1 MTKISFYHL
10 LHTPLE
16 TALPKLMEKVLI
28 SGAKAVIRT
37 NSGERA
43 EALSNILWTYKP
55 DTFLPHGTARD
66 GNADKQPIWI
76 TPDEENPN
84 CAEILVLTDGAL
96 AGDLSTWQ
104 RCIEIF
110 DGRNESAVS
119 EARLRWSFYKSTRYE
134 LTYWQ
139 QMEGGGWEK
148 RR

>member
-1 MTKISFYHL
+1 
-10 LHTPLE
+10 
-16 TALPKLMEKVLI
+16 MEQL
-28 SGAKAVIRT
+28 
-37 NSGERA
+37 
-43 EALSNILWTYKP
+43 
-55 DTFLPHGTARD
+55 RD

-148 RR
+148 RRIILHYLSRAANAALCFFRNCEMKWLPQYLEPFISAAK